1 MRRCYHQPS
10 KEAFML
16 QGLLLGMGVAPG
28 VASTIMVWIGVA
40 VIIGVVYLLIKQW
53 ETRLVLLGA
62 GILLCLLSVNPM
74 GAFKAFENSMVTAGL
89 IKSICSVMGFAY
101 VMKYTKCDAHL
112 VNLMVGLL
120 ANVRIIIVPAVVLVT
135 AFINVSLSSAA
146 GVSAAVGAIMIPLM
160 ISLGVHPAVAGS
172 AVMAGTFG
180 SMLSPG
186 LSHNAYIA
194 TELLKH
200 GDVMQVIAVHWQVSI
215 IAVLIGAV
223 SLTVVAMLR
232 KENSGYV
239 PDADHSVGTVSKPN
253 ILYALIPVIPV
264 VLLVFSAAISG
275 KGAGPTA
282 QSILAAV
289 PWFKSLSV
297 PAAMLFGA
305 ILGIIVTRTSPTACT
320 KDFFKGMGDAYASV
334 MGIIIAAGVFVA
346 GMQAVG
352 LVETLIASLKGATD
366 MAKYAAAYGP
376 FLLAIITGSGDAAT
390 LAFNGA
396 VTPHAEQFGMT
407 IAQMG
412 SLATLGGCL
421 GRTMSPLAGAAIVC
435 AGLAGVNPLE
445 IAKRNAPGMIIAVT
459 VCMLMLG

>member
-1 MRRCYHQPS
+1 
-10 KEAFML
+10 ML
-16 QGLLLGMGVAPG
+16 QWLLQSAGMDPG
-28 VASTIMVWIGVA
+28 VVSAIMLWVGVA
-40 VIIGVVYLLIKQW
+40 VIGGVVYLLIKQK
-53 ETRLVLLGA
+53 ETRLVLIGA
-62 GILLCLLSVNPM
+62 GLLMCFLSINPM
-74 GAFKAFENSMVTAGL
+74 KGFAAFETSMVNSGL
-89 IKSICSVMGFAY
+89 IRSILSVMGFAY
-101 VMKYTKCDAHL
+101 IMKLTRCDAHL

-120 ANVRIIIVPAVVLVT
+120 SNVRIIIVPAVVIVT
-135 AFINVSLSSAA
+135 AFINISLSSAA

-160 ISLGVHPAVAGS
+160 ISLGVHPAVAAS

-194 TELLKH
+194 STLLKT
-200 GDVMQVIAVHWQVSI
+200 GDVMSVIAVHWKASVT
-215 IAVLIGAV
+215 AVLIGAA
-223 SLTVVAMLR
+223 SLTVFSAMRGEL
-232 KENSGYV
+232 SGYV
-239 PDADHSVGTVSKPN
+239 PDADHKTTALEGKTN
-253 ILYALIPVIPV
+253 IIYALTPIVPV
-264 VLLVFSAAISG
+264 VVLVFAAFVTG
-275 KGAGPTA
+275 KTAPPWA
-282 QSILAAV
+282 QSLAAAN
-289 PWFKSLSV
+289 PWIKSLSSV
-297 PAAMLFGA
+297 ATAMVIGA
-305 ILGIIVTRTSPTACT
+305 LLGMLVTRSNPTT
-320 KDFFKGMGDAYASV
+320 VVKEFFKGMGDAYASV

-352 LVETLIASLKGATD
+352 LVDGLIAALKGASS

-407 IAQMG
+407 ITQMG

-435 AGLAGVNPLE
+435 AGLAKVNPLE
-445 IAKRNAPGMIIAVT
+445 ITKRNGPGMIIAVT

>member
-1 MRRCYHQPS
+1 
-10 KEAFML
+10 ML
-16 QGLLLGMGVAPG
+16 QGLLLGMGIDPG
-28 VASTIMVWIGVA
+28 VVSSLMIWIGVV
-40 VIIGVVYLLIKQW
+40 VIIAVVYLLIKQW
-53 ETRLVLLGA
+53 ETRLILLGA
-62 GILLCLLSVNPM
+62 GILLCLLSTSPM
-74 GAFKAFENSMVTAGL
+74 AAFKAFEDSMVTAGL
-89 IKSICSVMGFAY
+89 IKAICSVMGFAY

-120 ANVRIIIVPAVVLVT
+120 SNVRIIIVPAVVLVT
-135 AFINVSLSSAA
+135 SFINVSLSSAA

-160 ISLGVHPAVAGS
+160 ISLGVHPAVAAS
-172 AVMAGTFG
+172 SVMAGTFG
-180 SMLSPG
+180 SMFSPG

-200 GDVMQVIAVHWQVSI
+200 GDVMQVIMVHWQASLA
-215 IAVLIGAV
+215 AVLIGAA
-223 SLTVVAMLR
+223 SLTVVAILR
-232 KENSGYV
+232 KESSGYV
-239 PDADHSVGTVSKPN
+239 PDKDHSVASVDSPN
-253 ILYALIPVIPV
+253 ICYAIIPIIPV

-275 KGAGPTA
+275 KDAGPTA
-282 QSILAAV
+282 KAIVAAV

-305 ILGIIVTRTSPTACT
+305 ILGIAVTRTSPTACT
-320 KDFFKGMGDAYASV
+320 KDFFRGMGDAYASV

-346 GMQAVG
+346 GMKAVG
-352 LVETLIASLKGATD
+352 LVDALIVSLKGATD
-366 MAKYAAAYGP
+366 MAKYAAAFGP

-390 LAFNGA
+390 LAFNAA
-396 VTPHAEQFGMT
+396 VTPHAEQFGMGIT
-407 IAQMG
+407 QMG

-445 IAKRNAPGMIIAVT
+445 IAKRNAPGMIIAIT

>member
-1 MRRCYHQPS
+1 
-10 KEAFML
+10 ML
-16 QGLLLGMGVAPG
+16 QGLLLALGMNSGVVSSLMVWVGVA
-28 VASTIMVWIGVA
+28 
-40 VIIGVVYLLIKQW
+40 IILGVVYLLIKQW

-62 GILLCLLSVNPM
+62 GLLLCFLSANPM
-74 GAFKAFENSMVTAGL
+74 DALKAFENSMVTAGL

-120 ANVRIIIVPAVVLVT
+120 ANVRVIIVPAVVLVT

-200 GDVMQVIAVHWQVSI
+200 GDVMQVISVHWVASI
-215 IAVLIGAV
+215 VAVLIGAV
-223 SLTVVAMLR
+223 SLTVFAFIR
-232 KENSGYV
+232 KETSGYV
-239 PDADHSVGTVSKPN
+239 PDDDHAVARMERPN
-253 ILYALIPVIPV
+253 ILYALIPIIPV
-264 VLLVFSAAISG
+264 FLLVFSAAISG
-275 KGAGPTA
+275 KAAGPTA
-282 QSILAAV
+282 KAILTFA

-297 PAAMLFGA
+297 PAAMLIGA
-305 ILGIIVTRTSPTACT
+305 ILGIAATRTSPTACT

-346 GMQAVG
+346 GMKAVG
-352 LVETLIASLKGATD
+352 LVDTLIVSLQSASD

-396 VTPHAEQFGMT
+396 VTPHAEQFGMG
-407 IAQMG
+407 ISQMG
-412 SLATLGGCL
+412 ALATLGGCL
-421 GRTMSPLAGAAIVC
+421 GRTMSPLAGATIVC

-459 VCMLMLG
+459 VCIFILG

>member
-1 MRRCYHQPS
+1 
-10 KEAFML
+10 ML
-16 QGLLLGMGVAPG
+16 QGLLLAFGIDPG
-28 VASTIMVWIGVA
+28 VVSSLMVWIGVA

-53 ETRLVLLGA
+53 ETRLVLLSA
-62 GILLCLLSVNPM
+62 GLLLCLLSTRPM
-74 GAFKAFENSMVTAGL
+74 DGFKAFENSMVTAGL
-89 IKSICSVMGFAY
+89 IKTICSVMGFAY

-120 ANVRIIIVPAVVLVT
+120 ANVRIIIVPSVVIVT
-135 AFINVSLSSAA
+135 AFINISLSSAA
-146 GVSAAVGAIMIPLM
+146 GVAAAVGAIMIPLM

-200 GDVMQVIAVHWQVSI
+200 GDVMQVISVHWVASVV
-215 IAVLIGAV
+215 AVLIGAV
-223 SLTVVAMLR
+223 SLTVFAMLR
-232 KENSGYV
+232 KETSGFV
-239 PDADHSVGTVSKPN
+239 PDASHTVVSLEKPN
-253 ILYALIPVIPV
+253 VLYAIIPV
-264 VLLVFSAAISG
+264 VPVALLVFSALISG
-275 KGAGPTA
+275 KNAGDTA
-282 QSILAAV
+282 KAILSVV

-297 PAAMLFGA
+297 PASMLIGT

-346 GMQAVG
+346 GMKAVG
-352 LVETLIASLKGATD
+352 LVDGLIESLKGATA

-396 VTPHAEQFGMT
+396 VTPHAEQFGMG

-412 SLATLGGCL
+412 ALATLGGCL

-445 IAKRNAPGMIIAVT
+445 IAKRNAPGMIIAIT
-459 VCMLMLG
+459 VVMLMLG